1 MPKSTLTWYKSKA
14 RRIMRDIRAL
24 KGTDIA
30 EAINQSQQV
39 TSYRILHMYEKQL
52 NDWILILDLA
62 GYEIKEKEE
71 SYDR

>member
-1 MPKSTLTWYKSKA
+1 
-14 RRIMRDIRAL
+14 MRDIRAL